1 MNSKSTILFAF
12 AMVVFAAFAS
22 TPLAAQTDSMTPD
35 TVIMKDG
42 RRYKGLI
49 VHNTSDT
56 VTIQTPFAEVT
67 VSKSDVTRIQDE
79 SDESI
84 YFTAMQRRG
93 SLPPWRVIVNDLR
106 LHDKI
111 KSFEQIPA
119 TVIDS
124 GEFRNIPYQ
133 SFRINKD
140 VELNI
145 YGDPEDPSAVE
156 VGVYG
161 PRKNYRQLHTMLRQY
176 LAGYLTSRDELQ
188 ALYSICTDTGGS
200 AKAGSM
206 LLSITPPDDPE
217 SFDAWWVGIS
227 NPREL
232 DAIRLSDAE
241 YARIVRPVNE
251 VFDKEGNLLTMTQWK
266 QEDANLSRRLS
277 KMGDNAQ
284 VFLRGF
290 YRDENGRFQLLPDSS
305 SVSE

>member
-12 AMVVFAAFAS
+12 AMAVFAGFAS

-49 VHNTSDT
+49 VHNTSDA
-56 VTIQTPFAEVT
+56 VTIQTPFKEVT
-67 VSKSDVTRIQDE
+67 LSKSDVVRIQDE
-79 SDESI
+79 SDDSV

-111 KSFEQIPA
+111 KTFEQIPA
-119 TVIDS
+119 TVVES
-124 GEFRNIPYQ
+124 GEFENIPYQ
-133 SFRINKD
+133 SFRINSD

-161 PRKNYRQLHTMLRQY
+161 PRKNSPQLQAMLRQY

-188 ALYSICTDTGGS
+188 ALYSISTDTGGS

-206 LLSITPPDDPE
+206 LLSITTPDAPD
-217 SFDAWWVGIS
+217 SYDAWWVGIS
-227 NPREL
+227 NPGEL
-232 DAIRLSDAE
+232 DAIRLSNAE
-241 YARIVRPVNE
+241 YARLVRPVDE
-251 VFDKEGNLLTMTQWK
+251 VFDKNGNLLATTKWK
-266 QEDANLSRRLS
+266 QHDANLSRRLS
-277 KMGDNAQ
+277 KAGENAQ
-284 VFLRGF
+284 VFIRGF
-290 YRDENGRFQLLPDSS
+290 YRDATGRFQLLTDAVPDPR
-305 SVSE
+305 

>member
-1 MNSKSTILFAF
+1 MNSKSTLLPAF
-12 AMVVFAAFAS
+12 AIVAIALS
-22 TPLAAQTDSMTPD
+22 PLAAETDSMTPD
-35 TVIMKDG
+35 TVVMKDG
-42 RRYKGLI
+42 RRYQGLI

-56 VTIQTPFAEVT
+56 VTIQTPLTEVT
-67 VSKSDVTRIQDE
+67 VSKSDVIRIQDE

-106 LHDKI
+106 LQDKI
-111 KSFEQIPA
+111 KTFEQIPA

-145 YGDPEDPSAVE
+145 YGDPEDPAAIE

-161 PRKNYRQLHTMLRQY
+161 PRKKFRQVHTKLRQY
-176 LAGYLTSRDELQ
+176 VAGYLTSRDELQ
-188 ALYSICTDTGGS
+188 ALYSISTDTGGS
-200 AKAGSM
+200 ANAGSM
-206 LLSITPPDDPE
+206 ELSITTPDDPG

-227 NPREL
+227 NPKQL

-251 VFDKEGNLLTMTQWK
+251 VYDKAGNLLTTAKWK

-277 KMGDNAQ
+277 KVGDDAQ

-290 YRDENGRFQLLPDSS
+290 YRDANGRFRMLTDTISK
-305 SVSE
+305 SE